1 MHYRKDTRCF
11 SASLQFTLADSEA
24 LRHQPCSHCHN
35 IHSDA
40 WQHIHYYSKTLMF
53 RCAGGSSG
61 ALATWFGASLCH
73 LDMVPCAP
81 TVWAPCPATAVA
93 SGTLESFRTFVCMQ
107 RHTRDP
113 GLFDEASCELA
124 SIIPPQKKNT
134 LPVLAYA
141 STWVA
146 FTVAFQHDAAGSVP
160 GDRRGKQRSRKNLT
174 VQALP
179 RRELE
184 MEEIPFF
191 FETSSR
197 VLHVVWKHQL
207 SWASHIDILGCR
219 RGYGLRSRC
228 PECRVEGGTSLT
240 KDRRFLTPRKSAS
253 SFVWVAHSMSGAL
266 DRGMKSLQAVQ
277 RLSTCSGGA
286 EVRQKGWG
294 RGWQD
299 HWTCDLQA
307 H

>member
-1 MHYRKDTRCF
+1 MELWQHGSAQAFVTLTWCPVHLQFGHPARPQQSLREPWNHFERLSACSATPEILASLMKLP
-11 SASLQFTLADSEA
+11 ASLQA
-24 LRHQPCSHCHN
+24 
-35 IHSDA
+35 
-40 WQHIHYYSKTLMF
+40 
-53 RCAGGSSG
+53 SS
-61 ALATWFGASLCH
+61 
-73 LDMVPCAP
+73 
-81 TVWAPCPATAVA
+81 
-93 SGTLESFRTFVCMQ
+93 
-107 RHTRDP
+107 
-113 GLFDEASCELA
+113 
-124 SIIPPQKKNT
+124 PPKKNT

-207 SWASHIDILGCR
+207 SWASRIDILGCR

-253 SFVWVAHSMSGAL
+253 SFVWAAHSMSGAL